1 MAEPTIKEIE
11 ERKTDFQPLF
21 DRHDIDLDLYWNV
34 PYEMKMITD
43 KTKAVPQIVNMTL
56 NDAALFAFRSIGI
69 LQAANPQTIVSSK
82 QRKRNSYIEEFLEN
96 YYLTIDEQMGN
107 RALIGQYPY
116 HVEKSCIRGSIAAQV
131 LNRKGRDGKPIAD
144 VRPLDTR
151 YCWYDMGMD
160 GLNWFNYLTRQSRTY
175 IKEKLDYDIGENK
188 RDELVY
194 DVYTRK
200 KHLVW
205 VGEGESAVQKRD
217 EEHPYANENN
227 GKGYVPVIFKR
238 VPAGSML
245 ADENNVAHE
254 GESIFALNRLLYPE
268 MNRLATVLSNL
279 TMASFFGARQYA
291 SDAGEKANPEDL
303 PFGLGVVASV
313 EKGGGYS
320 LIPVNDIRNASRLE
334 YAMLEG
340 RLQRGSLPN
349 IDYGNLTFPLSGAA
363 IYRLTESKDMIFIPR
378 LQCFAEFYRAMSRM
392 VIKQIIQ
399 MGVPIELGDEGFRT
413 EYQPEKLKGSYR
425 IEYKYFSESKE
436 QKLAEITEAQAM
448 RGIIP
453 DKAIRIEILK
463 RRNPEQDEDGLADE
477 QAERDDIRVRL
488 FRRVHRL
495 INRREQSTGGEAKRY
510 DTEAKLTLRSLIR
523 ILRESTM
530 QDEMALGGAQ
540 PTKQIEQGKPPVPL
554 LGEGQGGAGRQPQ
567 SEAEIEAEINEEERI
582 ARLAETART
591 GRTQEALVETAKSR
605 PRARR
610 TKT

>member
-1 MAEPTIKEIE
+1 MAEITLKIIE
-11 ERKTDFQPLF
+11 EKKAEFKPLF
-21 DRHDIDLDLYWNV
+21 DRHDVDLDSYWNV

-43 KTKAVPQIVNMTL
+43 KTKPVPQIVNMTL

-82 QRKRNSYIEEFLEN
+82 ERKRNSYIEEFLEN
-96 YYLTIDEQMGN
+96 YYLTVDEKMGN
-107 RALIGQYPY
+107 RAIIGQYPY
-116 HVEKSCIRGSIAAQV
+116 QAEKSCIRGSLAAQV
-131 LNRKGRDGKPIAD
+131 LNRKEKGKPVVDI
-144 VRPLDTR
+144 RPLDTR
-151 YCWYDMGMD
+151 YGWYDMGMD
-160 GLNWFNYLTRQSRTY
+160 GLNWYAYLTRQSKTY
-175 IKEKLDYDIGENK
+175 IQEKLDKDIGEEK
-188 RDELVY
+188 DALVY

-200 KHLVW
+200 KHLAW
-205 VGEGESAVQKRD
+205 VGQGDTAEQRKD
-217 EEHPYANENN
+217 ETHPYADEND
-227 GKGYVPVIFKR
+227 GEGYVPIIFKK
-238 VPAGSML
+238 VPSGSML
-245 ADENNVAHE
+245 ADPENVAHE

-291 SDAGEKANPEDL
+291 SEAGEKANPEDL

-349 IDYGNLTFPLSGAA
+349 IDYGNLSFPLSGAA

-399 MGVPIELGDEGFRT
+399 MGLPIELGDEGFRT
-413 EYQPEKLKGSYR
+413 EYQPEKLKGSYK
-425 IEYKYFSESKE
+425 IEYKYFSESRE

-448 RGIIP
+448 RGVIP

-477 QAERDDIRVRL
+477 QSERDDIRIRL
-488 FRRVHRL
+488 LRRVHRL
-495 INRREQSTGGEAKRY
+495 INRREQTTGGEAKRY
-510 DTEAKLTLRSLIR
+510 DTEAKLTLKALLR

-540 PTKQIEQGKPPVPL
+540 PAKQIEQGKPPVPL
-554 LGEGQGGAGRQPQ
+554 LGQGQGSGQQPQ
-567 SEAEIEAEINEEERI
+567 SEAEVEKDINEEERI
-582 ARLAETART
+582 ARLAETARA
-591 GRTQEALVETAKSR
+591 GRPQEALVETAKSK

-610 TKT
+610 AKT